1 MHSLS
6 RSILLVFFC
15 VCAHAREPVV
25 AREFMVST
33 AHPLA
38 AQAGY
43 DVLARGGSAVDA
55 AIAVQMV
62 LGLVEPES
70 SGIGG
75 GAFLLQWSQR
85 EQKLRSYDG
94 RETAPAAARP
104 DRFMRDGKPMGF
116 MEAVVGGRSVGV
128 PGVVRMLELAHQ
140 KHGRLKWAELFQ
152 PAIKLAEGGFPLSPR
167 LYAVLQDEQYLRRD
181 PAALRVYYG
190 KAVGERIVNPEYAA
204 TLRAL
209 AVRGASALY
218 EGPIAA
224 DMVHAVRGQS
234 GDLTAADL
242 HGYRAMEREP
252 VCGSYRVWRLCSM
265 GPPSSGGVGVLQIL
279 GILERTRFIEA
290 PAQSAQAL
298 HYFSEAGRLAYADR
312 ARYLGDPSFNAIPIA
327 RLLSPDYLD
336 KRAKLIGERSMRR
349 AMPGDFESGTSH
361 FSIVEANGDA
371 VAMTTTIESGFGS
384 RIMVR
389 GFLLN
394 NELTDFDFTPGGPNE
409 VGGGKRPRSSMAPT
423 MVFNQKGELEL
434 LMGSPGGSQ
443 IINFVAKALVGV
455 LDWKLDVQAAIDLP
469 NFGSRNGPT
478 QIERGSRYEALI
490 PALTERGHDIRL
502 SEMESGLHGIERV
515 PGGWRGGADSRRE
528 GVARG
533 R

>member
-1 MHSLS
+1 
-6 RSILLVFFC
+6 
-15 VCAHAREPVV
+15 
-25 AREFMVST
+25 
-33 AHPLA
+33 
-38 AQAGY
+38 
-43 DVLARGGSAVDA
+43 
-55 AIAVQMV
+55 
-62 LGLVEPES
+62 
-70 SGIGG
+70 
-75 GAFLLQWSQR
+75 
-85 EQKLRSYDG
+85 
-94 RETAPAAARP
+94 
-104 DRFMRDGKPMGF
+104 
-116 MEAVVGGRSVGV
+116 
-128 PGVVRMLELAHQ
+128 
-140 KHGRLKWAELFQ
+140 
-152 PAIKLAEGGFPLSPR
+152 
-167 LYAVLQDEQYLRRD
+167 
-181 PAALRVYYG
+181 
-190 KAVGERIVNPEYAA
+190 
-204 TLRAL
+204 
-209 AVRGASALY
+209 
-218 EGPIAA
+218 
-224 DMVHAVRGQS
+224 MVHAVRGQS
-234 GDLTAADL
+234 GDLTEADL
-242 HGYRAMEREP
+242 HGYRAIEREP

>member
-1 MHSLS
+1 M
-6 RSILLVFFC
+6 
-15 VCAHAREPVV
+15 HAREAVV
-25 AREFMVST
+25 AREFMVSA

-38 AQAGY
+38 SQAGY

-75 GAFLLQWSQR
+75 GAFLLHWSQR

-94 RETAPAAARP
+94 RETAPKAARP
-104 DRFMRDGKPMGF
+104 DRFMRDGKPMAF

-128 PGVVRMLELAHQ
+128 PGVLRMLELAHQ
-140 KHGRLKWAELFQ
+140 RHGRLPWAELFQ
-152 PAIKLAEGGFPLSPR
+152 PAIKTAEEGFPLSPR
-167 LYAVLQDEQYLRRD
+167 LHAVLEDERFLRED
-181 PAALRVYYG
+181 PAARKIYYG
-190 KAVGERIVNPEYAA
+190 KAVGDRIVNPEFAA

-209 AVRGASALY
+209 ASQGARAMY

-224 DMVHAVRGQS
+224 DMVRTVRAHR
-234 GDLTAADL
+234 GDITEADIAA
-242 HGYRAMEREP
+242 YRAMEREP
-252 VCGSYRVWRLCSM
+252 LCGPYRVWRVCSM

-279 GILERTRFIEA
+279 GMLERTPFAAA
-290 PAQSAQAL
+290 PAESAQAV

-312 ARYLGDPSFNAIPIA
+312 ARYLADPAFAHVPLA
-327 RLLSPDYLD
+327 RLLSPAYLD
-336 KRAKLIGERSMRR
+336 TRAKLIGERSMRR
-349 AMPGDFESGTSH
+349 AMPGDMESGTSH

-384 RIMVR
+384 RIMVH

-423 MVFNQKGELEL
+423 MVFDAGGRLVL
-434 LMGSPGGSQ
+434 IAGSPGGSQ

-455 LDWKLDVQAAIDLP
+455 LDWKLDIQQAIALP

-478 QIERGSRYEALI
+478 QIERGSRYEALM
-490 PALTERGHDIRL
+490 PALAERGHDLRL
-502 SEMESGLHGIERV
+502 MEMESGLHGIERV
-515 PGGWRGGADSRRE
+515 AGGWRGGADPRRE
-528 GVARG
+528 GVAKG